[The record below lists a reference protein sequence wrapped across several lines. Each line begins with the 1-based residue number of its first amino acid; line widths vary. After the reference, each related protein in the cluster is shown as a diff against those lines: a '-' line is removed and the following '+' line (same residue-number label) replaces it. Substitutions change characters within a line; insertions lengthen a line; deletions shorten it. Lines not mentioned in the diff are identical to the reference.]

1 MSVSISD
8 SVFFL
13 ISLNRREAILLPSLQ
28 QGFCRQVQS
37 QGSPTDPFGC
47 EKIPMQELLQNLL
60 QDVSS
65 AQAWGIWLLCSTLN
79 WDTFPRTDKK
89 KEKKK
94 KLWCFFIFPKPRR
107 TVRESHRGGLFPKTF
122 FFFSSSST
130 SGQFHFRVR
139 NSSVLTCFSSQ
150 AVFSVIA
157 ISAELCHTMYSPTC
171 AIHALFCMS
180 RMFYMPS
187 QCYLQC
193 LYQCLSMAVN
203 DSPPLF

>member
-94 KLWCFFIFPKPRR
+94 NSGASLFFQSPGELSGNHIEGVCSQR
-107 TVRESHRGGLFPKTF
+107 L